1 MAKYAIGLDYG
12 TLSVRAL
19 MVDIHTGE
27 EVATSVFE
35 YPHGVMETRIPN
47 GKQLPSGWALQDPQ
61 DYMDGL
67 VETVRAVMSQS
78 KAYPEEIVGIGVDF
92 TSSTVMPV
100 AADKMPLCLTPEFKD
115 EPHAYVK
122 LWKHHGGEE
131 EAAFIDKV
139 AIERGEKWHSLYG
152 SKVSSEWMMP
162 KVLETIRKAPEVYE
176 KCDRYME
183 ALDWIIWELT
193 GEESRSACGAGYK
206 AFYHH
211 EMGYPSKD
219 FFKAL
224 DPKMENIIE
233 EKMNAP
239 IKGVGEKAGHLT
251 ESMAKVLGLL
261 PGTPVGT
268 GIIDAHSSVVGAG
281 ISGPGTLMIIV
292 GTSSCHML
300 LSETEAGI
308 PGVAGI
314 VKDGIMPGYFAYEAG
329 QSCVGD
335 HFAWFT
341 DNCVPASYAAEAKE
355 KGISVHQLLTE
366 KLEGYKAGQSG
377 LVALDWFNG
386 VRSPLMDFNL
396 NGLIMGMNLQTKPEE
411 IYLSLIEATAYG
423 TRMIIENFEN
433 AGVHVENIVLSGGIP
448 LKNKMLV
455 QVYSDICNRE
465 IKICGS
471 SNASAMGAAI
481 LGAAAASEQVTGYKN
496 ANEVA
501 RALGR
506 INEEVYKPNQEN
518 VAVYDKL
525 YEEYKTLLDY
535 FGRGTNDVMKRL
547 NQIRDEQRAK

>member
-27 EVATSVFE
+27 EVATSVYE
-35 YPHGVMETRIPN
+35 YPHGVMETRIPS
-47 GKQLPSGWALQDPQ
+47 GKKLPSGWALQDPQ
-61 DYMDGL
+61 DYMGGL
-67 VETVRAVMSQS
+67 VETVRDVMKQS
-78 KAYPEEIVGIGVDF
+78 KAFPEEIVGIGVDF
-92 TSSTVMPV
+92 TSATVMPV
-100 AADKMPLCLTPEFKD
+100 TADKMPLCMLPEFKD

-131 EAAFIDKV
+131 EAAIIDKI
-139 AIERGEKWHSLYG
+139 AIERGEAWHSLYG
-152 SKVSSEWMMP
+152 GKVSSEWTMP
-162 KVLETIRKAPEVYE
+162 KVLETLRHAPEVYE
-176 KCDRYME
+176 KADRYMD

-193 GEESRSACGAGYK
+193 GEESRSACCAGYK

-211 EMGYPSKD
+211 EMGYPSKE

-224 DPKMENIIE
+224 DPRMENVIE

-251 ESMAKVLGLL
+251 ESMAMVLGLL

-281 ISGPGTLMIIV
+281 ISGPGTMMIIV

-335 HFAWFT
+335 HFAWFV
-341 DNCVPASYAAEAKE
+341 DNCVPATYAAEARD
-355 KGISVHQLLTE
+355 KGITVHQLLTE
-366 KLEGYKAGQSG
+366 KLAGYKAGQSG

-396 NGLIMGMNLQTKPEE
+396 NGLIMGMNLLTKPEE

-423 TRMIIENFEN
+423 TRMIIESFEN
-433 AGVHVENIVLSGGIP
+433 AGVPVDNIVLSGGIP

-481 LGAAAASEQVTGYKN
+481 LGAAAAAESVTGYKN

-501 RALGR
+501 AALGK
-506 INEEVYKPNQEN
+506 INDEVYTPNPEN

-525 YEEYKTLLDY
+525 YAEYKTLLDY
-535 FGRGTNDVMKRL
+535 FGRGANDVMKRL
-547 NQIRDEQRAK
+547 NAIRDEQNK